1 MIIFEL
7 FYTFFLIGLFT
18 FGGGYAMIPLMESQL
33 VGKGW
38 LTTEILYD
46 YIAISECTPGPFA
59 INVATF
65 VGSSMG
71 GVLGS
76 IFAVLGVV
84 LPSFIIILLLATIL
98 KKFSKNKYYLGAIN
112 GVKPI
117 IISLITS
124 TVLFLIIKTIFFNGY
139 SLDINN
145 FNFDRK
151 VLAIFLMLLGFNIIY
166 KKVFKKP
173 LNAILLLIISAI
185 LGIVAYG
192 FIW

>member
-7 FYTFFLIGLFT
+7 FYTFFIIGLFT

-38 LTTEILYD
+38 ISTLALYD

-71 GVLGS
+71 GIIGS
-76 IFAVLGVV
+76 IASVIGVI
-84 LPSFIIILLLATIL
+84 LPSFIIILLLATVL
-98 KKFSKNKYYLGAIN
+98 RKFSKNKFYLGAIN

-117 IISLITS
+117 IISLISS
-124 TVLFLIIKTIFFNGY
+124 TVLFLIIKTIFFSSN
-139 SLDINN
+139 SLNIDN

-151 VLAIFLMLLGFNIIY
+151 ILAIFLMLLGFNIIY

-173 LNAILLLIISAI
+173 LNAITLIILSAL
-185 LGIVAYG
+185 LGIVAYAL
-192 FIW
+192 

>member
-7 FYTFFLIGLFT
+7 FYTFFIIGLFT

-38 LTTEILYD
+38 ISTLALYD

-71 GVLGS
+71 GIIGS
-76 IFAVLGVV
+76 IASVIGVI
-84 LPSFIIILLLATIL
+84 LPSFIIILLLATVL
-98 KKFSKNKYYLGAIN
+98 RKFSKNKFYLGAIN

-117 IISLITS
+117 IISLISS
-124 TVLFLIIKTIFFNGY
+124 TVLFLIIKTIFFNSN
-139 SLDINN
+139 SLNVDN

-151 VLAIFLMLLGFNIIY
+151 ILAIFLMLLGFNIIY
-166 KKVFKKP
+166 KKAFKKP
-173 LNAILLLIISAI
+173 LNAITLIILSAV
-185 LGIVAYG
+185 LGIVAYAL
-192 FIW
+192 